1 MAKNRPTH
9 EDFKKVAFEKEDV
22 ESLYKNL
29 EEEYHLL
36 AEMIHARHKSGKT
49 QAEIAELMGIK
60 TSAVGRLESALFY
73 KNHSPTLMTLKKYAH
88 ALGYKLELNL
98 VLDNTTTIQTQYE
111 NDAR

>member
-1 MAKNRPTH
+1 MAKNRSTH
-9 EDFKKVAFEKEDV
+9 EDFKKLAFEKEGV
-22 ESLYKNL
+22 ENLYQNL

-36 AEMIHARHKSGKT
+36 AEMIHARHESGKT

-60 TSAVGRLESALFY
+60 TSAVGRLESTLFY

-98 VLDNTTTIQTQYE
+98 VPDNTTNTQTHYE